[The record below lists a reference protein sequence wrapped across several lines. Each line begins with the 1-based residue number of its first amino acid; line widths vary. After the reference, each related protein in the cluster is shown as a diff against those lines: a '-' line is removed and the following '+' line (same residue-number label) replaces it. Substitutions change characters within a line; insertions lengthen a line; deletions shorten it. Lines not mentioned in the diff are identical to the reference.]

1 MNVICLGGRVTGYA
15 LAWEMIQTFLA
26 ARFTGVERHLRR
38 LNQIAALE
46 NKAEL

>member
-26 ARFTGVERHLRR
+26 ARFSGEERHKRR
-38 LNQIAALE
+38 LNKIAALE
-46 NKAEL
+46 RDRNA

>member
-26 ARFTGVERHLRR
+26 ARFSGEGVW
-38 LNQIAALE
+38 
-46 NKAEL
+46 KARGCKVKWSDRV